1 MHLIWLAV
9 LPQAQFT
16 SYLPWYALQNGSL
29 VWGTVWLR
37 TQDFAIAKDK
47 QAHLHWLFRG
57 LTPVLASL
65 SLLSLWLA
73 QGVSVVT
80 LWNGQEPLSFFAQLA
95 VIITHLLLIGEWWRY
110 SPWQKMDREGW
121 IDSLAILIA
130 WLGIYLRF
138 LCVGFAPPSVWD
150 TAILM
155 GSSYVLLAI
164 QHLYPTYPL
173 YRLTLL
179 IPGLAILTVPLQLES
194 IQASMALVAAATLYL
209 LMPRHS
215 QQKLPLYLGLLALN
229 VGLYLWVPSLA
240 QDYKLLQVYTTPAA
254 LSLLLMLQLHE
265 LELKPSVLNAIRLVA
280 LSTLYASATLDVFLQ
295 EALSI
300 FILALALSL
309 AGVILGIALRIRV
322 FLYSSTVFL
331 VLNVVGQLIQ
341 FYPEGRLG
349 KAIILMILGG
359 LITAGM
365 IWFSIQR
372 EVFLQ
377 RIDNM
382 RANLATWA

>member
-1 MHLIWLAV
+1 
-9 LPQAQFT
+9 
-16 SYLPWYALQNGSL
+16 
-29 VWGTVWLR
+29 
-37 TQDFAIAKDK
+37 
-47 QAHLHWLFRG
+47 
-57 LTPVLASL
+57 
-65 SLLSLWLA
+65 LLLA
-73 QGVSVVT
+73 QGVSVAT
-80 LWNGQEPLSFFAQLA
+80 LWNGQEPLSFSAQVA
-95 VIITHLLLIGEWWRY
+95 VIFTYLLLLGGWWRY
-110 SPWQKMDREGW
+110 SPWQETHKEIWMG
-121 IDSLAILIA
+121 SLAILIA
-130 WLGIYLRF
+130 GLGIYLR
-138 LCVGFAPPSVWD
+138 LLWVGFAPVSVWD
-150 TAILM
+150 TAVLM
-155 GSSYVLLAI
+155 GSSYLLLAI
-164 QHLYPTYPL
+164 QHLYPAYPL

-209 LMPRHS
+209 LMPRRS
-215 QQKLPLYLGLLALN
+215 QQNLPLYLGLLALN

-240 QDYKLLQVYTTPAA
+240 QDYKLLQVYTIPAA

-280 LSTLYASATLDVFLQ
+280 LSTLYASASLDVFLQ

-300 FILALALSL
+300 FILALSLSL
-309 AGVILGIALRIRV
+309 AGVIFGIALRIRV

-331 VLNVVGQLIQ
+331 ILNVVGQLIQ

-359 LITAGM
+359 LITGGM

-372 EVFLQ
+372 EIFLR